1 MSTELPTV
9 ADIAAETHAFLS
21 ARVPL
26 LLARAPIGVGN
37 DDVVGVGLD
46 RGDSEKATIECA
58 QQWQR
63 ELFDAG
69 LAWLDGPLELGG
81 RGLTPAHVEVFN
93 RVKAGYDVP
102 STTCFMVS
110 HEIVAP
116 TILLHGTPEQRSKYL
131 PGIWRGDII
140 CCQLFSE
147 PEAGSDLA
155 SLRTTATRTEQGW
168 VVNGQKVW
176 SSFAHHARLGELLAR
191 SGTPDSRH
199 RGITAFL
206 LAMDE
211 PGIAV
216 RPLRQLTGNEHF
228 NEVFLEDVKISDDDR
243 LGEVNQGWGIALTTL
258 GSERSLLSDPYNGIM
273 LQPVDRLFS
282 LAESV
287 GAMDDPAIQDLLAEC
302 WAREQILRTT
312 GERLIDGGEAS
323 AGSVVK
329 LMMTADMEFYVDVAS
344 RLLGYRMIAD
354 TGAWGNYSWS
364 QLLLGA
370 PAHRIAGGSDE
381 IQKNILAERT
391 LGLPRETRPSAKI
404 KAQ

>member
-1 MSTELPTV
+1 MSTDLPTP
-9 ADIAAETHAFLS
+9 ADIAAETHAFLA

-26 LLARAPIGVGN
+26 LPARTPIGVGN

-46 RGDSEKATIECA
+46 RGESEKATIERA

-69 LAWLDGPLELGG
+69 LAWIDGPTEFGG
-81 RGLTPAHVEVFN
+81 RGLTRAHVEVFN

-116 TILLHGTPEQRSKYL
+116 TILLHGTPEQRAKYL

-155 SLRTTATRTEQGW
+155 SLRTTATRTEHGW
-168 VVNGQKVW
+168 TVNGQKVW

-191 SGTPDSRH
+191 TGTPDSRH

-206 LAMDE
+206 LDMAE
-211 PGIAV
+211 PGIDI

-228 NEVFLEDVKISDDDR
+228 NEVFLDDVKIGDDDR
-243 LGEVNQGWGIALTTL
+243 LGEVNQGWSIALTTL
-258 GSERSLLSDPYNGIM
+258 GSERSLLSDPYSGIM

-287 GAMDDPAIQDLLAEC
+287 GAMGDPAIQDLLAEC

-312 GERLIDGGEAS
+312 GARLVEGSEAS
-323 AGSVVK
+323 SGSVVK

-391 LGLPRETRPSAKI
+391 LGLPRGGRPSDKI
-404 KAQ
+404 KAP